1 MKITEK
7 LLKAEKEGRTYWS
20 FEFFPPRT
28 AQGLQNLYDRIERM
42 RNLGPEFIDITWC
55 VSELCA
61 ELPPCWEKNGMRGSE
76 ASNELDARPDRSRT
90 KPWQASRTS
99 IEKG

>member
-7 LLKAEKEGRTYWS
+7 LAKAEREGRTFWS

-28 AQGLQNLYDRIERM
+28 AQVSLCSKVMQIWVLMEKGLQNLYDRIERM

-55 VSELCA
+55 ESA
-61 ELPPCWEKNGMRGSE
+61 ARGQR
-76 ASNELDARPDRSRT
+76 NELT
-90 KPWQASRTS
+90 
-99 IEKG
+99 

>member
-7 LLKAEKEGRTYWS
+7 LIKAEKDGRTYWA
-20 FEFFPPRT
+20 FEFLPPRT

-42 RNLGPEFIDITWC
+42 RNLGPEFIDITWY

-61 ELPPCWEKNGMRGSE
+61 ELPPYWERDEGIGGVK
-76 ASNELDARPDRSRT
+76 
-90 KPWQASRTS
+90 
-99 IEKG
+99 